1 MYSVGCTC
9 VTLCAVMYVLRGLL
23 WTVFVSLSFSRQANE
38 TAVMF
43 HRIVSVQW
51 AKVNDGSQSKYTVY
65 SSLVFIHSFSYLIP
79 PLQAV
84 LVFVV
89 CSVFLSMPCP
99 LPPLVFVFC
108 FCFFSR
114 NCHLKGSV
122 TCFD

>member
-1 MYSVGCTC
+1 MYSVGCTR
-9 VTLCAVMYVLRGLL
+9 VILFVVMYVLRGLL

-84 LVFVV
+84 LVLL
-89 CSVFLSMPCP
+89 SVQFFFHAMPIA
-99 LPPLVFVFC
+99 PLVFLFC
-108 FCFFSR
+108 SPPPPPPIT
-114 NCHLKGSV
+114 V
-122 TCFD
+122 I

>member
-9 VTLCAVMYVLRGLL
+9 VILCVVMYVLRGLL

-51 AKVNDGSQSKYTVY
+51 ARVNDGSESKYTVY
-65 SSLVFIHSFSYLIP
+65 SSLVFIHSFSYLIL

-84 LVFVV
+84 LVLL
-89 CSVFLSMPCP
+89 SVQFFFPCRAHCP
-99 LPPLVFVFC
+99 S
-108 FCFFSR
+108 CFFIFSP
-114 NCHLKGSV
+114 V
-122 TCFD
+122 TVI